1 MQFCLKVVNIIRNLV
16 IELLPTLSS
25 GLDNILVQREQEKI
39 VVPLYKRA
47 QPFKHVKSFRLTTKL

>member
-25 GLDNILVQREQEKI
+25 GLDNILVQKEQEKI
-39 VVPLYKRA
+39 VVPLYNTVLGL
-47 QPFKHVKSFRLTTKL
+47 HTSYMSL